1 MRRAWWLV
9 IVPALLQAQNIQD
22 VLKQGEEVFSKG
34 CSVGYCHGPKGAG
47 GGAPRLAARGFDQ
60 AYINN
65 TVSSG
70 VSGTAMPAFAKT
82 LSRPDLA
89 AVVAYIASLNGI
101 GNPNIAGAG
110 GRGIAT
116 QEQPLPP
123 DAARGRE
130 LFSDA
135 VRGFGRCSTCH
146 EVNGIG
152 IPVTT
157 PVAQVPASVQALR
170 ALATPQVVT
179 ASVGGESMPALMVS
193 KASRSVIFY
202 DLTVPPPVLRT
213 VEPGSAQTTEG
224 SSWRHA
230 TAMGSYTDAE
240 LGSILTYLRAVI
252 KP

>member
-123 DAARGRE
+123 DAARRPRVVLGCR
-130 LFSDA
+130 A
-135 VRGFGRCSTCH
+135 W
-146 EVNGIG
+146 
-152 IPVTT
+152 
-157 PVAQVPASVQALR
+157 LR
-170 ALATPQVVT
+170 PLLHLSRSQRHRDPGDHADSSGSGQRSGSAGVGDT
-179 ASVGGESMPALMVS
+179 ASRHRIGG
-193 KASRSVIFY
+193 
-202 DLTVPPPVLRT
+202 
-213 VEPGSAQTTEG
+213 
-224 SSWRHA
+224 W
-230 TAMGSYTDAE
+230 
-240 LGSILTYLRAVI
+240 
-252 KP
+252 